1 MATNASQ
8 SAQKRKPGASKV
20 PELDPTHALS
30 SAQMARWSIKV
41 AGKAKATFPQFANA
55 VLPTAETAPTSSQ
68 KKARQDYVGTS
79 AAGAL
84 LEASRAAGVSEAS
97 LAVQHA
103 VTLGA
108 IPSNIDLKA
117 GRTIGISSS
126 ALRLDDRFATQ
137 RGDVFRQDERVRLSR
152 GGGNGDGEPP
162 LLERPTQ
169 TFPSAAGGS
178 RVAVPEEVHA
188 FRLPYT
194 VKKPKQGAWH
204 EWTDEAVLELEHERE
219 RRIRRK
225 RKRRKLAAEQG
236 VAVDESV
243 IIDDDGDDDGLD
255 DDDLD
260 EAALDDEGEPPVRLS
275 MRKSMILLQSLRQSR
290 LLHLTG
296 LLPPFSIRNVPMPA
310 KTART
315 LEHSYICPLPPSLT
329 HHFDLRQPHYLIQLG
344 CADVR
349 IGPHLF
355 THTRFWEVRPDL
367 KAIRAIRAASER
379 AKSAATA
386 NQSDRADTTATGA
399 AAQSTAQAATA
410 ILKSVPLEGVWA
422 HDPNHAPRPPI
433 IVVEFRENPSIRYV
447 LPLWATA
454 VECTRYLRRSPAP
467 TTRMKPRGAEERAQY
482 ELLLTFGVPALG
494 SAARAHSAAL
504 VSTEITA
511 REKAAKEKARAAKAR
526 AEIEAR
532 EAAEAAKKAEAEAA
546 ARAEAEKEAQEAAEA
561 EAALAADAAE
571 EAAHVEQEPQGI
583 TTRSRLQQALAAR
596 PSAQVEPAKE
606 MATDM
611 PSVPT
616 KRQETPPPLP
626 VMHPTLGLRNQDWL
640 VTWRLRGEGSAWPTF
655 HKSRTASSSNDDDL
669 RKEPSFDWQPLSDML
684 REAFGRVPGAVQYD
698 HFPDMETQ
706 AEASARKAAELE
718 AAAVPKKR
726 GRKRKGEV
734 DRAASAAP
742 PAAGPLV
749 QTTAAP
755 VAPTLTAS
763 TSPAATPVESA
774 TAQVPASS
782 TAGAVPSEASAIAS
796 RSAPAADPNAGLSEA
811 ALKKAKKAAKQIQK
825 AKPCRI
831 IRKVP
836 SASCWPALDSGSP
849 EAKQGVE
856 HFAALTRAFAGVLR
870 SGSGTAG
877 APERAYPTLSL
888 DGPQLIPPGL
898 KEEVLDP
905 HRPLV
910 RVLDE
915 APALKKWTRGDG
927 EEGCGDG
934 WALDKAE
941 TRAGPGAGTQ
951 EKEKDQAANK
961 KDKGKGKAKEKSG

>member
-8 SAQKRKPGASKV
+8 GAQKRKPGASKV

-55 VLPTAETAPTSSQ
+55 ALPTTETAPTSSQ

-117 GRTIGISSS
+117 GKTIGISSS

-137 RGDVFRQDERVRLSR
+137 RGDVFRQDERVRLST
-152 GGGNGDGEPP
+152 GGGNGECEPP

-178 RVAVPEEVHA
+178 RAAVPEEVHA

-260 EAALDDEGEPPVRLS
+260 EAAPDDEGEPP
-275 MRKSMILLQSLRQSR
+275 
-290 LLHLTG
+290 
-296 LLPPFSIRNVPMPA
+296 
-310 KTART
+310 
-315 LEHSYICPLPPSLT
+315 
-329 HHFDLRQPHYLIQLG
+329 PHYLIQLG

-355 THTRFWEVRPDL
+355 THTKFWEVRPDL
-367 KAIRAIRAASER
+367 EAIRAIRAASER
-379 AKSAATA
+379 AKSAAAA

-467 TTRMKPRGAEERAQY
+467 TTRMRPRGAEERAQY

-511 REKAAKEKARAAKAR
+511 REKAAKEKARAAKVR

-546 ARAEAEKEAQEAAEA
+546 ARAAEAEKEAQEAAEA

-571 EAAHVEQEPQGI
+571 GAAQVEQEPQGI
-583 TTRSRLQQALAAR
+583 TTRSRQQQALAAR
-596 PSAQVEPAKE
+596 PSSQVEPAKE
-606 MATDM
+606 MAADM

-640 VTWRLRGEGSAWPTF
+640 VTWRLRGEGSAWPSF

-669 RKEPSFDWQPLSDML
+669 RKKPSFDWQPLSDML

-877 APERAYPTLSL
+877 ASERAYPTLSL

-915 APALKKWTRGDG
+915 APALKKWTRVDG
-927 EEGCGDG
+927 EEGVGDG